1 MSFASNECVPIDSFK
16 ICGYRI
22 PVTSDE
28 ILACQDSGCRV
39 NKHFEGLVKPTE
51 PCKVFC
57 FLRAVHK
64 SSWERN
70 RSIHSD
76 KQIAMFWQASAIVR
90 VQISYLTQ
98 HISISPKCCSSSLFR
113 STSWGAKKCI
123 QLVHNANLSWR
134 INLVISLLSRTHCS
148 LLISLQW
155 INRRFEKPWNDPLCS
170 IHLLHGEYNNIT
182 VLASKLAFSSSNP
195 SDSRILWPADSLSD
209 HIPSSKWLAVTSP
222 SSPKH
227 TVQLKKTKHQN

>member
-1 MSFASNECVPIDSFK
+1 VQIWCKVRAASPAWKLIEKVLLIYAFPWQMAHNNSFKKTSFGMSFASNECVPIDSFK

-123 QLVHNANLSWR
+123 QLVHNANLS
-134 INLVISLLSRTHCS
+134 
-148 LLISLQW
+148 
-155 INRRFEKPWNDPLCS
+155 
-170 IHLLHGEYNNIT
+170 
-182 VLASKLAFSSSNP
+182 
-195 SDSRILWPADSLSD
+195 
-209 HIPSSKWLAVTSP
+209 
-222 SSPKH
+222 
-227 TVQLKKTKHQN
+227 